1 MRDGP
6 QIHIQ
11 LYMMA
16 IQIPGVLLV
25 IVLQHMVFILL
36 FNIMVLQKQGI
47 ILVVGI
53 YIMQDTQ
60 EHIVKDKDMVIGIKQ
75 QIMQHTRNGPLQHI
89 QLHIMAIKIPVVL
102 LVIVQLPMIVLL
114 LFKIMVLHE
123 QGIILVVGIYMKGV
137 HIQEHMVQ
145 DKDMVI
151 GIKH

>member
-1 MRDGP
+1 MRNGP

-53 YIMQDTQ
+53 YIMQDT
-60 EHIVKDKDMVIGIKQ
+60 
-75 QIMQHTRNGPLQHI
+75 
-89 QLHIMAIKIPVVL
+89 
-102 LVIVQLPMIVLL
+102 
-114 LFKIMVLHE
+114 
-123 QGIILVVGIYMKGV
+123 
-137 HIQEHMVQ
+137 
-145 DKDMVI
+145 
-151 GIKH
+151 